1 MPEILLEHKTPYT
14 PGVDVAGTL
23 IALEA
28 TAVNYRGTKAPG
40 ALATIDP
47 GAEGKTAEALYVEA

>member
-1 MPEILLEHKTPYT
+1 MEHKTPYT
-14 PGVDVAGTL
+14 SGVDVAGTL

-47 GAEGKTAEALYVEA
+47 GAEGKTAEALYEEA